1 MTDDAV
7 YREEARTYRSLL
19 WSLLAVPVL
28 FCFDLLVTGRHG
40 ALTHLPGWI
49 LAGALLVGVHWLL
62 LHAVRSTHSLRLTP
76 DELAIG
82 DEAIPRADIVGVTP
96 GGGPDVELDT
106 LGWPNGFPRK
116 SKAVTVRLADD
127 RDVLV
132 PTRFPERLRDVL
144 QVGAPEAGPPVEVRV
159 AQEADLAELADIDE
173 RAEVIF
179 RVAGHELPRLPFND
193 DELRDAAL
201 VLVVEDPPV
210 GFAWVGEVDGNAHV
224 RGLSVLPSA
233 MRRGYGSSLL
243 EAACDWAAEHG
254 YPAMTLTTF
263 ADVPWNAPFYAAR
276 GFVVDDAP
284 GSGLA
289 AIRERERAV
298 GLDGVGPR
306 VVMRR
311 RLDAKLDE

>member
-1 MTDDAV
+1 MTGAI
-7 YREEARTYRSLL
+7 YREEARSYRSLL

-28 FCFDLLVTGRHG
+28 FCFDLLVTGKHG

-49 LAGALLVGVHWLL
+49 IAGALLVGVHWLL

-76 DELAIG
+76 DELMVG
-82 DEAIPRADIVGVTP
+82 DEAIPRTDIVGVTP
-96 GGGPDVELDT
+96 GGGPDVDLAT

-144 QVGAPEAGPPVEVRV
+144 QVGAPEPGPPIDVRV
-159 AQEADLAELADIDE
+159 AQDADLAELADIDE

-179 RVAGHELPRLPFND
+179 RVAGYDLPRLPFD
-193 DELRDAAL
+193 DEGLRAAAL
-201 VLVVEDPPV
+201 VLVVGEPAV
-210 GFAWVGEVDGNAHV
+210 GFAWVDEVDGAAHLHE
-224 RGLSVLPSA
+224 LSVLPSA
-233 MRRGYGSSLL
+233 MRQGYGTRLL
-243 EAACDWAAEHG
+243 EAACAWAAERGH
-254 YPAMTLTTF
+254 PAMTLTTF

-276 GFVVDDAP
+276 GFALDDAP
-284 GSGLA
+284 GPGVSRE
-289 AIRERERAV
+289 RERERAA
-298 GLDGVGPR
+298 GLDAVARR

-311 RLDAKLDE
+311 ELSTATSA